1 MSGKTKNNKKRN
13 RQHSNPQKAQRARNT
28 AETENEIM
36 QRSIDPPIKHTGKP
50 LFMRIVMLAIA
61 AVMILGIVVSAV
73 AGNAGGF
80 F

>member
-1 MSGKTKNNKKRN
+1 MSGKTKNKKRSKP
-13 RQHSNPQKAQRARNT
+13 QGNPQKAAKRT
-28 AETENEIM
+28 AETEDEII
-36 QRSIDPPIKHTGKP
+36 QKTIDPPMRRSDKP
-50 LFMRIVMLAIA
+50 LFMRIIMLTIA

>member
-1 MSGKTKNNKKRN
+1 MSGKTKNKKRN
-13 RQHSNPQKAQRARNT
+13 KQHYNPQKVQQAKNT

-36 QRSIDPPIKHTGKP
+36 QRSIDPPIKRTGKP